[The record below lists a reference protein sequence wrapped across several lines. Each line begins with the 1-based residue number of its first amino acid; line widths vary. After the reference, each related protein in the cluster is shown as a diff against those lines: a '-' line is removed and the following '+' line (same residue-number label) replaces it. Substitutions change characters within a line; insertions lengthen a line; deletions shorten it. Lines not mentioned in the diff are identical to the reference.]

1 MAVDITTHVRALNK
15 AQIHTFQIKIYLH
28 KYMQPI
34 LK

>member
-1 MAVDITTHVRALNK
+1 MGVDITTHVRALNK
-15 AQIHTFQIKIYLH
+15 AQIHTFQIKKDLL